1 VCWYRCQNGVFFLEK
16 QKKIILPTIYFT
28 IGMHDLLFDAL
39 TWALCGEE
47 VAAHPEVGTYWYKTG
62 IQLIDYIDEFL
73 ILIWQYLYNIS

>member
-1 VCWYRCQNGVFFLEK
+1 
-16 QKKIILPTIYFT
+16 
-28 IGMHDLLFDAL
+28 MHDLLFDAL